1 MIKPSLLFK
10 VNARTGDLG
19 AAYVVKTLVVMRK
32 KPTLADYAVDPFALP
47 EELTASSLKRRLPSA
62 IAVVFVT

>member
-1 MIKPSLLFK
+1 MIKPSLLIGS
-10 VNARTGDLG
+10 VARAGGLG

-32 KPTLADYAVDPFALP
+32 KPTLADYAVDPIALP
-47 EELTASSLKRRLPSA
+47 EELTVSSLKRRLPSA